1 MPRNTGATAMK
12 LVQFQD
18 ANGVPVYINP
28 AQVGFVRRVL
38 ISGLEGPV
46 GQFTE
51 VGTTSG
57 IVRVAPAVS
66 EVVKKL
72 R

>member
-1 MPRNTGATAMK
+1 MR
-12 LVQFQD
+12 LIQFQD
-18 ANGVPVYINP
+18 ANGAPVYINP
-28 AQVGFVRRVL
+28 AHVGFVRRVL

-57 IVRVAPAVS
+57 IVTVQPAVA
-66 EVVKKL
+66 EVVKRL